1 MVAISR
7 NKSLGASASSHV
19 NVAKSVAAKTG
30 EIKKSYQE
38 KALEE
43 AQERRE
49 FRRQQ
54 AETRKKQEQLAASKQ
69 SQKRHRGAANSR
81 QELRKQQSEIRKK
94 QQVLQENQS
103 RQKVRVETD
112 LLETAV
118 NSVNSERS
126 YLGVMLD
133 FSMSAESRL
142 SSTTKDSQVPFS
154 VVEDTNFALKVT
166 KLVKDQITTQFRTA
180 MLAQANTKSD
190 DIVILLN

>member
-1 MVAISR
+1 MVAIR

-19 NVAKSVAAKTG
+19 NVAKSVSAKTG

-118 NSVNSERS
+118 NSVNSERN
-126 YLGVMLD
+126 YLGAMLD
-133 FSMSAESRL
+133 FSMSTASRL
-142 SSTTKDSQVPFS
+142 PLTTKDSRVPFS

-180 MLAQANTKSD
+180 MLAQANTKSG
-190 DIVILLN
+190 DIVNLLN

>member
-1 MVAISR
+1 METIR
-7 NKSLGASASSHV
+7 NKPLGELVNSHV
-19 NVAKSVAAKTG
+19 NVVRSAIAKTG

-69 SQKRHRGAANSR
+69 SQKRHRSTANSR
-81 QELRKQQSEIRKK
+81 QELRAQQAEIRRN
-94 QQVLQENQS
+94 QQALQENQT
-103 RQKVRVETD
+103 RQKIQVETD
-112 LLETAV
+112 LLEMAI
-118 NSVNSERS
+118 NAINSERN
-126 YLGVMLD
+126 YLGSVLD
-133 FSMSAESRL
+133 SPL
-142 SSTTKDSQVPFS
+142 LTVSSLPRETEDSKTPRS
-154 VVEDTNFALKVT
+154 VIGDTNFALEVT

-190 DIVILLN
+190 DIVNLLN

>member
-1 MVAISR
+1 MVAIR

-43 AQERRE
+43 AQEHRE

-81 QELRKQQSEIRKK
+81 QELRKQQSEIRRE

-118 NSVNSERS
+118 NSVNSERN
-126 YLGVMLD
+126 YLGAMLD
-133 FSMSAESRL
+133 FSISTASRL
-142 SSTTKDSQVPFS
+142 PLTTKDSQVPFS

-180 MLAQANTKSD
+180 MLAQANTKSG
-190 DIVILLN
+190 DIVNLLN